1 MKLIAVFLIVFL
13 LFSAVM
19 ISGCVSTGNEIKSQ
33 DDVSRALNNV
43 STNVEDIESKLND
56 IDQGLG

>member
-13 LFSAVM
+13 LFSTVM

-33 DDVSRALNNV
+33 EDVSKALNNV
-43 STNVEDIESKLND
+43 STDVEDIESKLND